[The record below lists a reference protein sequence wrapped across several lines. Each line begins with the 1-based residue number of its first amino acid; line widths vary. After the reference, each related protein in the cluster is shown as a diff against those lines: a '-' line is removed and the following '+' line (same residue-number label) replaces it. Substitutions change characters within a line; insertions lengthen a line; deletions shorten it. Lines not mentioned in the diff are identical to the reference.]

1 MKTARTQLI
10 SFSTAF
16 LTVAALSGCSM
27 FDFGSTSPTRNAM
40 PTSPRTAAKP
50 TLPAANPAGDAL
62 VSADHAGGSAS
73 AGGSMSRSVEFGGTA
88 SAGAASAGGSA
99 NAATRKSTMPVG
111 LYGDTRRIQDSNL
124 SEGGGNLSQVSFAT
138 EGGDYSPDVD
148 RQGRFVV
155 YASTQHRPTFDV
167 YRKAIDGRTTTQLT
181 TDPADDLMP
190 CASPDGKQVAF
201 SSNRNG
207 NWDVFVMSVD
217 GGPPTQVTSDADDE
231 VQATW
236 APDSRRLAFSRKN
249 GRTET
254 WEIWIV
260 DTSAPAART
269 FVCEGFLPRW
279 SPDEGQ
285 DRLLFQRA
293 RQRGS
298 RLYGLW
304 TIELDRGEGKNPT
317 EIVSAKNAAVLQPNW
332 SPDGAQIVFTTVVN
346 PDGNSE
352 WPAQSDIWTVHRDG
366 TNRVSL
372 TNSRFRN
379 MQPAWGIDGRVY
391 FVSNRGGVENI
402 WSVAAPMT
410 PNITAPT
417 SIAKAV
423 AAPMIPTAT
432 APTLAPALADP
443 LAAAEDPTGIDPA
456 NGPMP

>member
-1 MKTARTQLI
+1 MKTARTQTI
-10 SFSTAF
+10 SFLTAS
-16 LTVAALSGCSM
+16 LALSALSGCSM
-27 FDFGSTSPTRNAM
+27 FDFGSTEPTRNAVAA
-40 PTSPRTAAKP
+40 PKRSAAKAS
-50 TLPAANPAGDAL
+50 LPAANPAGDAL
-62 VSADHAGGSAS
+62 VSADHAAGNSSNFSA
-73 AGGSMSRSVEFGGTA
+73 APRSVEFGAPT
-88 SAGAASAGGSA
+88 SSSGGSGDTS
-99 NAATRKSTMPVG
+99 AAAGQRRSTMPVG

-124 SEGGGNLSQVSFAT
+124 SEGGGNLSQVSYAT
-138 EGGDYSPDVD
+138 EGGDYSPDVE

-190 CASPDGKQVAF
+190 SASPDGTRIAF
-201 SSNRNG
+201 ASNRNG
-207 NWDVFVMSVD
+207 NWDIFVMSVD
-217 GGPPTQVTSDADDE
+217 GGPPTQVSSDADDE
-231 VQATW
+231 VQPTW

-279 SPDEGQ
+279 SPEATQ

-352 WPAQSDIWTVHRDG
+352 WPTQSDIWTVYRDG

-379 MQPAWGIDGRVY
+379 MQPAWGVDGRVY

-402 WSVAAPMT
+402 WSVAAPTTARMS
-410 PNITAPT
+410 APT
-417 SIAKAV
+417 NIATVPFVPAT
-423 AAPMIPTAT
+423 PMIV
-432 APTLAPALADP
+432 APGLAPALADP
-443 LAAAEDPTGIDPA
+443 LAGADGPMSIDPA
-456 NGPMP
+456 DGTMP